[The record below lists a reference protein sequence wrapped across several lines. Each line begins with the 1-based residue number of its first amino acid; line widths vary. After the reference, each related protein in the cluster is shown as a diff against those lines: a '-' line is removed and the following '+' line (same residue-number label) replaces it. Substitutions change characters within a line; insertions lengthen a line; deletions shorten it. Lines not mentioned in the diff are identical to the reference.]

1 MIDLMMISAAAKETS
16 NGFLDVV
23 KQVND
28 AISGVVWGWPALI
41 LLLFVGVLM
50 SILTKFFQISHIGRW
65 FRCTIGA
72 VFKDKSVT
80 KHTKD
85 KQISQF
91 QSICAALAS
100 TVGTGNIA
108 GVASAIVT
116 GGPGAV
122 FWMWIMAFFG
132 MMTNFAENVLGIL
145 YRVKNKEGEWS
156 GGAMYYLKYGLGAK
170 KHCKVIG
177 SVLAVLFCVFC
188 LFASFGIGN
197 MTQINTISTNM
208 NSTFG
213 IPNCV
218 TGIALMIIAAL
229 VIIGGIKRIAL
240 VTEKIVPIMVVIYL
254 IGTLAVCI
262 KNIGQFGAVFSAI
275 FHSAF
280 GIEAVVG
287 GLVGQG
293 VKMAIE
299 MGMKRGVFSNEAGL
313 GSSVMV
319 HCNSNV
325 KEPVSQGM
333 WGIFSVFT
341 DTIVVCTLTAF
352 TVLSCGLFDLE
363 TGRLAT
369 EFAYLSNQTGSIVGL
384 AFEQNFGIIG
394 RYFVAIALLLFA
406 FSTSLG
412 WSHYGTKAFEYLFGT
427 KATIFYKVV
436 FVLAIFGGATM
447 GENLAW
453 ELSDTFNGMM
463 MIPNLIGVL
472 VLSPMV
478 YKCTKNY
485 IDRHVR
491 HMNVEPMLS
500 VHENIQRE
508 QAMALEAEQAELVKA
523 GIDSDYAE

>member
-1 MIDLMMISAAAKETS
+1 M
-16 NGFLDVV
+16 
-23 KQVND
+23 
-28 AISGVVWGWPALI
+28 
-41 LLLFVGVLM
+41 
-50 SILTKFFQISHIGRW
+50 
-65 FRCTIGA
+65 
-72 VFKDKSVT
+72 
-80 KHTKD
+80 
-85 KQISQF
+85 
-91 QSICAALAS
+91 
-100 TVGTGNIA
+100 
-108 GVASAIVT
+108 
-116 GGPGAV
+116 
-122 FWMWIMAFFG
+122 
-132 MMTNFAENVLGIL
+132 
-145 YRVKNKEGEWS
+145 
-156 GGAMYYLKYGLGAK
+156 
-170 KHCKVIG
+170 
-177 SVLAVLFCVFC
+177 LAVLFCVFC

-213 IPNCV
+213 IPNWI
-218 TGIALMIIAAL
+218 TGVVLMIIAAL
-229 VIIGGIKRIAL
+229 VVIGGIKRIAL
-240 VTEKIVPIMVVIYL
+240 VTEKIVPIMVIVYL
-254 IGTLAVCI
+254 LGTVGVCVMHI
-262 KNIGQFGAVFSAI
+262 DQFGAVFSSI
-275 FHSAF
+275 FRSAF
-280 GIEAVVG
+280 GMEAVVG

-341 DTIVVCTLTAF
+341 DTIVVCSLTAF
-352 TVLSCGLFDLE
+352 TILSSGLFDLQ
-363 TGRLAT
+363 TGRLAE
-369 EFAYLSNQTGSIVGL
+369 EFAYLENQTGSIVGV
-384 AFEQNFGIIG
+384 AFQANFGEFG

-427 KATIFYKVV
+427 KATLFYKIV

-491 HMNVEPMLS
+491 RMDVEPMLS
-500 VHENIQRE
+500 VHEDIQR
-508 QAMALEAEQAELVKA
+508 QQVLALEAEQNELVKA
-523 GIDSDYAE
+523 GLDTDYAE